1 MQSKKVAEPKVTQRI
16 IKKYPNRRLYDTDTS
31 SYITLAQVKRLVMDS
46 EPFVVMDVK
55 TGEDLTRSILLQII
69 LEEESNDSPMFTAPV
84 LASVIRF
91 YGHAMQ
97 GFMGGYLE
105 KNMQQ
110 LMDVQA
116 KFAEQS
122 KGLSPEMWTQFMALQ
137 SPVLQSMLGGKLEQS
152 KNLFEQ
158 MQEQMQKQTGQM
170 LGAFGIN
177 AGTIY
182 LFMSEVI
189 TKSNTA
195 PKVGFVSL
203 GCAKALTD
211 SELILTQLSAEGYQ
225 TSKTFEGADLVI
237 VNTCGFIDDAVK
249 ESLDTIGEAL
259 AENGK
264 VIVTGCLGAKTAEGG
279 DNLVRQ
285 VHPSVLAVTGPQ
297 ATQEVMDAV
306 HANLPK
312 PHDPFIDL
320 VPNAFGVAGIKLTP
334 RHYAYIKI
342 SEGCNH
348 RCTFCIIPSMRG
360 DLVSRPIGD
369 VLKEARALFE
379 GGVKELLVIS
389 QDTSAYGVDVKYRTG
404 FWDGKPTKTRLL
416 ELAAALGDMAEPYGA
431 WVRLHYVYPYPSVDD
446 LLPLMAAGKVLPYL
460 DVPLQHSHPEV
471 LKRMKRPASDEKN
484 LERIQRWR
492 EVCPD
497 IVVRSTF
504 IAGFPGETEEE
515 FSHLLDFMREAQID
529 RAGCFAYSPVQG
541 AVANDIGGM
550 LPIELRE
557 ERRARFM
564 AVAEAVSSAKLQQR
578 IGATMQVLVDSAPG
592 LGKKGGL
599 GRSYADAPEIDGV
612 VKLLPP
618 EKISKTLRVGEFT
631 KARIVGA
638 QGHDLVAQP
647 F

>member
-1 MQSKKVAEPKVTQRI
+1 
-16 IKKYPNRRLYDTDTS
+16 
-31 SYITLAQVKRLVMDS
+31 
-46 EPFVVMDVK
+46 
-55 TGEDLTRSILLQII
+55 
-69 LEEESNDSPMFTAPV
+69 
-84 LASVIRF
+84 
-91 YGHAMQ
+91 
-97 GFMGGYLE
+97 
-105 KNMQQ
+105 
-110 LMDVQA
+110 
-116 KFAEQS
+116 
-122 KGLSPEMWTQFMALQ
+122 
-137 SPVLQSMLGGKLEQS
+137 
-152 KNLFEQ
+152 
-158 MQEQMQKQTGQM
+158 
-170 LGAFGIN
+170 
-177 AGTIY
+177 
-182 LFMSEVI
+182 MSEVI
-189 TKSNTA
+189 SKSNTA

-225 TSKTFEGADLVI
+225 TSKTFQGADLVI

-264 VIVTGCLGAKTAEGG
+264 VIVTGCLGAKSAQGG
-279 DNLVRQ
+279 GNLVKQ
-285 VHPSVLAVTGPQ
+285 MHPSVLAVTGPQ

-306 HANLPK
+306 HAHLPK

-369 VLKEARALFE
+369 VLNEARALFE

-404 FWDGKPTKTRLL
+404 FWDGKPIKTRML
-416 ELAAALGDMAEPYGA
+416 ELVQALGEMASPYGA
-431 WVRLHYVYPYPSVDD
+431 WVRLHYVYPYPSVDEVI
-446 LLPLMAAGKVLPYL
+446 PLMATGLVLPYL
-460 DVPLQHSHPEV
+460 DVPLQHSHPDV
-471 LKRMKRPASDEKN
+471 LKRMKRPASGEKN
-484 LERIQRWR
+484 LERIQGWR
-492 EVCPD
+492 EACPD

-515 FSHLLDFMREAQID
+515 FSHLLDFMREAKID

-541 AVANDIGGM
+541 AVANDIPGM

-564 AVAEAVSSAKLQQR
+564 AVAEAVSAAKLQQR
-578 IGATMQVLVDSAPG
+578 IGATMQVLVDSAPAM
-592 LGKKGGL
+592 GKKGAV
-599 GRSYADAPEIDGV
+599 GRSYADAPEIDGL

-618 EKISKTLRVGEFT
+618 EKISKTLKVGEFT
-631 KARIVGA
+631 KARIVGT